1 MKKER
6 LQEIIYKE
14 KRKERGCRQKEQRG
28 RGGGQRDM
36 TDGREREWRGQR
48 DTERNRREGPVSGT
62 ETEVEGAE
70 GLRTGEI
77 SGLNYWY

>member
-1 MKKER
+1 
-6 LQEIIYKE
+6 
-14 KRKERGCRQKEQRG
+14 
-28 RGGGQRDM
+28 M

-62 ETEVEGAE
+62 ETEVKGAE